1 MFLSGYGPVLLSG
14 TWMTIQLALLSLV
27 LSIIIGLFG
36 ASAKLSRIQI
46 LRHVATLYTTL
57 IRSVPDLVIM
67 LLLFYS
73 LQLGL
78 NSITESIHMEQID
91 INPFVAGVITL
102 AFIYGAY
109 FTETFRGAFQAV
121 PKGQLEAAYA
131 YGMTP
136 FQVFRRV
143 LFPQMMRFALPGIG
157 NNWQVLIK
165 ATALVSLIG
174 LTDIVKITQ
183 DAGRSSMQVFYFS
196 IVAAIIYLAI
206 TTLFEF
212 NSHVAGTSLFCWC
225 EKGTTMIEIIQQYWQ
240 SYLWTDGFQMT
251 GVAMTAWLLVLSIA
265 IGFVLAVPL
274 SIARVSEHAFVRGP
288 VWFFTYIFRGTPYMC
303 SY

>member
-1 MFLSGYGPVLLSG
+1 MSFSGYGPLLLSG
-14 TWMTIQLALLSLV
+14 TWMTIQLALLSLL
-27 LSIIIGLFG
+27 LSVIIGLIG
-36 ASAKLSRIQI
+36 ASSKLSNIKA
-46 LRHVATLYTTL
+46 LRYIATAYTTL

-78 NSITESIHMEQID
+78 NQITEALQMDQID

-109 FTETFRGAFQAV
+109 FTETFRGAFQSV
-121 PKGQLEAAYA
+121 PRGQIEAAMA

-136 FQVFRRV
+136 WQVFHRV

-165 ATALVSLIG
+165 ATALVSIIG

-183 DAGRSSMQVFYFS
+183 DAGRSTMQLFFFS
-196 IVAAIIYLAI
+196 IVAAVIYLAI
-206 TTLFEF
+206 TTVSNLILIWLERHY
-212 NSHVAGTSLFCWC
+212 SAGVR
-225 EKGTTMIEIIQQYWQ
+225 KGQ
-240 SYLWTDGFQMT
+240 L
-251 GVAMTAWLLVLSIA
+251 
-265 IGFVLAVPL
+265 
-274 SIARVSEHAFVRGP
+274 
-288 VWFFTYIFRGTPYMC
+288 
-303 SY
+303 

>member
-1 MFLSGYGPVLLSG
+1 YGPLLLSG
-14 TWMTIQLALLSLV
+14 TWMTIQLALLSLL
-27 LSIIIGLFG
+27 LSVIIGLIG
-36 ASAKLSRIQI
+36 ASSKLSNIKA
-46 LRHVATLYTTL
+46 LRYIATAYTTL

-78 NSITESIHMEQID
+78 NQITEALQMDQID

-109 FTETFRGAFQAV
+109 FTETFRGAFQSV
-121 PKGQLEAAYA
+121 PKGQIEAAMA

-136 FQVFRRV
+136 WQVFHRV

-165 ATALVSLIG
+165 ATALVSIIG

-183 DAGRSSMQVFYFS
+183 DAGRSTMQLFFFS
-196 IVAAIIYLAI
+196 IVAAAIYLAI
-206 TTLFEF
+206 TTVSNLILMWLERHY
-212 NSHVAGTSLFCWC
+212 SAGVR
-225 EKGTTMIEIIQQYWQ
+225 KGQ
-240 SYLWTDGFQMT
+240 L
-251 GVAMTAWLLVLSIA
+251 
-265 IGFVLAVPL
+265 
-274 SIARVSEHAFVRGP
+274 
-288 VWFFTYIFRGTPYMC
+288 
-303 SY
+303 

>member
-1 MFLSGYGPVLLSG
+1 MSFSGYGSLLLSG
-14 TWMTIQLALLSLV
+14 TWMTIQLALLSLL
-27 LSIIIGLFG
+27 LSVIIGLIG
-36 ASAKLSRIQI
+36 ASSKLSNIKA
-46 LRHVATLYTTL
+46 LRYIATAYTTL

-78 NSITESIHMEQID
+78 NQITEALQMDQID

-109 FTETFRGAFQAV
+109 FTETFRGAFQSV
-121 PKGQLEAAYA
+121 PRGQIEAAMA

-136 FQVFRRV
+136 WQVFHRV

-165 ATALVSLIG
+165 ATALVSIIG

-183 DAGRSSMQVFYFS
+183 DAGRSTMQLFFFS
-196 IVAAIIYLAI
+196 IVAAAIYLAI
-206 TTLFEF
+206 TTVSNLILIWLERHY
-212 NSHVAGTSLFCWC
+212 SAGVR
-225 EKGTTMIEIIQQYWQ
+225 KGQ
-240 SYLWTDGFQMT
+240 L
-251 GVAMTAWLLVLSIA
+251 
-265 IGFVLAVPL
+265 
-274 SIARVSEHAFVRGP
+274 
-288 VWFFTYIFRGTPYMC
+288 
-303 SY
+303 

>member
-1 MFLSGYGPVLLSG
+1 MSFSGYGPLLLSG
-14 TWMTIQLALLSLV
+14 TWMTIQLALLSLL
-27 LSIIIGLFG
+27 LSVIIGLIG
-36 ASAKLSRIQI
+36 ASSKLSNIKA
-46 LRHVATLYTTL
+46 LRYIATTYTTL

-78 NSITESIHMEQID
+78 NQITEALQMDQID

-109 FTETFRGAFQAV
+109 FTETFRGAFQSV
-121 PKGQLEAAYA
+121 PRGQIEAAMA

-136 FQVFRRV
+136 WQVFHRV

-165 ATALVSLIG
+165 ATSLVSIIG

-183 DAGRSSMQVFYFS
+183 DAGRSTMQLFFFS
-196 IVAAIIYLAI
+196 IVAAAIYLAI
-206 TTLFEF
+206 TTVSNLILIWLERHY
-212 NSHVAGTSLFCWC
+212 SAGVR
-225 EKGTTMIEIIQQYWQ
+225 KGQ
-240 SYLWTDGFQMT
+240 L
-251 GVAMTAWLLVLSIA
+251 
-265 IGFVLAVPL
+265 
-274 SIARVSEHAFVRGP
+274 
-288 VWFFTYIFRGTPYMC
+288 
-303 SY
+303 

>member
-1 MFLSGYGPVLLSG
+1 MFLSGYGPLLLSG
-14 TWMTIQLALLSLV
+14 AWMTLQLALLSLL
-27 LSIIIGLFG
+27 LSVIIGLIG
-36 ASAKLSRIQI
+36 ASSKLSSFKA
-46 LRHVATLYTTL
+46 LRYIATAYTTL

-78 NSITESIHMEQID
+78 NQITESLQMDQID

-109 FTETFRGAFQAV
+109 FTETFRGAFQSV
-121 PKGQLEAAYA
+121 PTGQIEAAMA

-136 FQVFRRV
+136 WQVFRRV

-165 ATALVSLIG
+165 ATALVSIIG

-183 DAGRSSMQVFYFS
+183 DAGRSTMQLFFFS
-196 IVAAIIYLAI
+196 VVAAAIYLAI
-206 TTLFEF
+206 TTVSNLILMWLERRY
-212 NSHVAGTSLFCWC
+212 SAGVR
-225 EKGTTMIEIIQQYWQ
+225 KGQ
-240 SYLWTDGFQMT
+240 L
-251 GVAMTAWLLVLSIA
+251 
-265 IGFVLAVPL
+265 
-274 SIARVSEHAFVRGP
+274 
-288 VWFFTYIFRGTPYMC
+288 
-303 SY
+303 

>member
-1 MFLSGYGPVLLSG
+1 MSFSGYGRLLLSG
-14 TWMTIQLALLSLV
+14 TWMTIQLALLSLL
-27 LSIIIGLFG
+27 LSVIIGLIG
-36 ASAKLSRIQI
+36 ASSKLSNIKA
-46 LRHVATLYTTL
+46 LRYIATAYTTL

-78 NSITESIHMEQID
+78 NQITEALQMDQID

-109 FTETFRGAFQAV
+109 FTETFRGAFQSV
-121 PKGQLEAAYA
+121 PRGQIEAAMA

-136 FQVFRRV
+136 WQVFHRV

-165 ATALVSLIG
+165 ATALVSIIG

-183 DAGRSSMQVFYFS
+183 DAGRSTMQLFFFS
-196 IVAAIIYLAI
+196 IVAAAIYLAI
-206 TTLFEF
+206 TTVSNLILMWLERHY
-212 NSHVAGTSLFCWC
+212 SAGVR
-225 EKGTTMIEIIQQYWQ
+225 KGQ
-240 SYLWTDGFQMT
+240 L
-251 GVAMTAWLLVLSIA
+251 
-265 IGFVLAVPL
+265 
-274 SIARVSEHAFVRGP
+274 
-288 VWFFTYIFRGTPYMC
+288 
-303 SY
+303 

>member
-1 MFLSGYGPVLLSG
+1 MFLSGYGPLLLSG
-14 TWMTIQLALLSLV
+14 TWMTLQLALLSLL
-27 LSIIIGLFG
+27 LSVIIGLIG
-36 ASAKLSRIQI
+36 ASSKLSSFKA
-46 LRHVATLYTTL
+46 LRYIATAYTTL

-78 NSITESIHMEQID
+78 NQITESLQMDQID

-109 FTETFRGAFQAV
+109 FTETFRGAFQSV
-121 PKGQLEAAYA
+121 PTGQIEAAMA

-136 FQVFRRV
+136 SQVFRRV

-165 ATALVSLIG
+165 ATALVSIIG

-183 DAGRSSMQVFYFS
+183 DAGRSTMQLFFFS
-196 IVAAIIYLAI
+196 IVAAAIYLAI
-206 TTLFEF
+206 TTVSNLILMWLERRY
-212 NSHVAGTSLFCWC
+212 SAGVR
-225 EKGTTMIEIIQQYWQ
+225 KGQ
-240 SYLWTDGFQMT
+240 L
-251 GVAMTAWLLVLSIA
+251 
-265 IGFVLAVPL
+265 
-274 SIARVSEHAFVRGP
+274 
-288 VWFFTYIFRGTPYMC
+288 
-303 SY
+303 

>member
-1 MFLSGYGPVLLSG
+1 MSFSGYGPLLLSG
-14 TWMTIQLALLSLV
+14 TWMTIQLALLSLL
-27 LSIIIGLFG
+27 LSVIIGLIG
-36 ASAKLSRIQI
+36 ASSKLSNIKA
-46 LRHVATLYTTL
+46 LRYIATAYTTL

-78 NSITESIHMEQID
+78 NQITEALQMDQID

-109 FTETFRGAFQAV
+109 FTETFRGAFQSV
-121 PKGQLEAAYA
+121 PRGQIEAAMA

-136 FQVFRRV
+136 WQVFHRV

-165 ATALVSLIG
+165 ATALVSIIG

-183 DAGRSSMQVFYFS
+183 DAGRSTMQLFFFI
-196 IVAAIIYLAI
+196 IVAAAIYLAI
-206 TTLFEF
+206 TTVSNLILIWLERHY
-212 NSHVAGTSLFCWC
+212 SAGVR
-225 EKGTTMIEIIQQYWQ
+225 KGQ
-240 SYLWTDGFQMT
+240 L
-251 GVAMTAWLLVLSIA
+251 
-265 IGFVLAVPL
+265 
-274 SIARVSEHAFVRGP
+274 
-288 VWFFTYIFRGTPYMC
+288 
-303 SY
+303 

>member
-1 MFLSGYGPVLLSG
+1 
-14 TWMTIQLALLSLV
+14 MTIQLALLSLL
-27 LSIIIGLFG
+27 LSVIIGLIG
-36 ASAKLSRIQI
+36 ASSKLSSIKI
-46 LRHVATLYTTL
+46 LRYIATAYTTL

-78 NSITESIHMEQID
+78 NQITEALQMDQID

-109 FTETFRGAFQAV
+109 FTETFRGAFQSV
-121 PKGQLEAAYA
+121 PRGQIEAAMA

-136 FQVFRRV
+136 WQVFHRV

-165 ATALVSLIG
+165 ATALVSIIG

-183 DAGRSSMQVFYFS
+183 DAGRNTMQLFFFS
-196 IVAAIIYLAI
+196 VVAAAIYLAI
-206 TTLFEF
+206 TTVSNLILIWLERHY
-212 NSHVAGTSLFCWC
+212 SAGVR
-225 EKGTTMIEIIQQYWQ
+225 KGQ
-240 SYLWTDGFQMT
+240 L
-251 GVAMTAWLLVLSIA
+251 
-265 IGFVLAVPL
+265 
-274 SIARVSEHAFVRGP
+274 
-288 VWFFTYIFRGTPYMC
+288 
-303 SY
+303 

>member
-1 MFLSGYGPVLLSG
+1 MSFSGYGPLLLSG
-14 TWMTIQLALLSLV
+14 TWMTIQLALLSLL
-27 LSIIIGLFG
+27 LSVIIGLIG
-36 ASAKLSRIQI
+36 ASSKLSNIKA
-46 LRHVATLYTTL
+46 LRYIATAYTTL

-78 NSITESIHMEQID
+78 NQITEALQMDQID

-109 FTETFRGAFQAV
+109 FTETFRGAFQSV
-121 PKGQLEAAYA
+121 PMGQIEAAMA

-136 FQVFRRV
+136 WQVFRRV

-165 ATALVSLIG
+165 ATALVSIIG

-183 DAGRSSMQVFYFS
+183 DAGRSTMQLFFFS
-196 IVAAIIYLAI
+196 IVAAAIYLAI
-206 TTLFEF
+206 TTVSNLILMWLERRY
-212 NSHVAGTSLFCWC
+212 SAGVR
-225 EKGTTMIEIIQQYWQ
+225 KGQ
-240 SYLWTDGFQMT
+240 L
-251 GVAMTAWLLVLSIA
+251 
-265 IGFVLAVPL
+265 
-274 SIARVSEHAFVRGP
+274 
-288 VWFFTYIFRGTPYMC
+288 
-303 SY
+303 

>member
-1 MFLSGYGPVLLSG
+1 MSFSGYGPLLLSG
-14 TWMTIQLALLSLV
+14 TWMTIQLALLSLL
-27 LSIIIGLFG
+27 LSVIIGLIG
-36 ASAKLSRIQI
+36 ASSKLSNIKA
-46 LRHVATLYTTL
+46 LRYIATAYTTL

-78 NSITESIHMEQID
+78 NQITEALQMDQID

-109 FTETFRGAFQAV
+109 FTETFRGAFQSV
-121 PKGQLEAAYA
+121 PRGQIEAAMA

-136 FQVFRRV
+136 WQVFHRV

-165 ATALVSLIG
+165 ATALVSIIG

-183 DAGRSSMQVFYFS
+183 DAGRSTMQLFFFS
-196 IVAAIIYLAI
+196 IVAAAIYLAI
-206 TTLFEF
+206 TTVSDLILMWLERHY
-212 NSHVAGTSLFCWC
+212 SAGVR
-225 EKGTTMIEIIQQYWQ
+225 KGQ
-240 SYLWTDGFQMT
+240 L
-251 GVAMTAWLLVLSIA
+251 
-265 IGFVLAVPL
+265 
-274 SIARVSEHAFVRGP
+274 
-288 VWFFTYIFRGTPYMC
+288 
-303 SY
+303 

>member
-1 MFLSGYGPVLLSG
+1 MSFSGYGPLLLSG
-14 TWMTIQLALLSLV
+14 TWMTIQLALLSLL
-27 LSIIIGLFG
+27 LSVIIGLIG
-36 ASAKLSRIQI
+36 ASSKLSNIKALHYI
-46 LRHVATLYTTL
+46 ATAYTTL

-78 NSITESIHMEQID
+78 NQITEALQMDQID

-109 FTETFRGAFQAV
+109 FTETFRGAFQSV
-121 PKGQLEAAYA
+121 PRGQIEAAMA

-136 FQVFRRV
+136 WQVFHRV

-165 ATALVSLIG
+165 ATALVSIIG

-183 DAGRSSMQVFYFS
+183 DAGRSTMQLFFFS
-196 IVAAIIYLAI
+196 IVAAAIYLVI
-206 TTLFEF
+206 TTVSNLILMWLERHY
-212 NSHVAGTSLFCWC
+212 SAGVR
-225 EKGTTMIEIIQQYWQ
+225 KGQ
-240 SYLWTDGFQMT
+240 L
-251 GVAMTAWLLVLSIA
+251 
-265 IGFVLAVPL
+265 
-274 SIARVSEHAFVRGP
+274 
-288 VWFFTYIFRGTPYMC
+288 
-303 SY
+303 

>member
-1 MFLSGYGPVLLSG
+1 MSFSGYGPLLLSG
-14 TWMTIQLALLSLV
+14 TWMTIQLALLSLL
-27 LSIIIGLFG
+27 LSVTIGLIG
-36 ASAKLSRIQI
+36 ASSKLSNIKA
-46 LRHVATLYTTL
+46 LRYIATAYTTL

-78 NSITESIHMEQID
+78 NQITEALQMDQID

-109 FTETFRGAFQAV
+109 FTETFRGAFQSV
-121 PKGQLEAAYA
+121 PRGQIEAAMA

-136 FQVFRRV
+136 WQVFHRV

-165 ATALVSLIG
+165 ATALVSIIG

-183 DAGRSSMQVFYFS
+183 DAGRSTMQLFFFS
-196 IVAAIIYLAI
+196 IVAAAIYLAI
-206 TTLFEF
+206 TTVSNLILIWLERHY
-212 NSHVAGTSLFCWC
+212 SAGVR
-225 EKGTTMIEIIQQYWQ
+225 KGQ
-240 SYLWTDGFQMT
+240 L
-251 GVAMTAWLLVLSIA
+251 
-265 IGFVLAVPL
+265 
-274 SIARVSEHAFVRGP
+274 
-288 VWFFTYIFRGTPYMC
+288 
-303 SY
+303 

>member
-1 MFLSGYGPVLLSG
+1 MSFSGYGPLLLSG
-14 TWMTIQLALLSLV
+14 TWMTIQLALLSLL
-27 LSIIIGLFG
+27 LSVIIGLIG
-36 ASAKLSRIQI
+36 ASSKLSNIKA
-46 LRHVATLYTTL
+46 LRYIATAYTTL

-78 NSITESIHMEQID
+78 NQITEALQMDQID

-109 FTETFRGAFQAV
+109 FTETFRGAFQSV
-121 PKGQLEAAYA
+121 PRGQIEAAMA

-136 FQVFRRV
+136 WQVFHRV

-165 ATALVSLIG
+165 ATALVSIIG

-183 DAGRSSMQVFYFS
+183 DAGRSTMQLFFFS
-196 IVAAIIYLAI
+196 IVAAAIYLVI
-206 TTLFEF
+206 TTVSNLILMWLERRY
-212 NSHVAGTSLFCWC
+212 SAGVR
-225 EKGTTMIEIIQQYWQ
+225 KGQ
-240 SYLWTDGFQMT
+240 L
-251 GVAMTAWLLVLSIA
+251 
-265 IGFVLAVPL
+265 
-274 SIARVSEHAFVRGP
+274 
-288 VWFFTYIFRGTPYMC
+288 
-303 SY
+303 

>member
-1 MFLSGYGPVLLSG
+1 MSFSGYGPLLLSG
-14 TWMTIQLALLSLV
+14 TWMTIQLALLSLL
-27 LSIIIGLFG
+27 LSVIIGLIG
-36 ASAKLSRIQI
+36 ASSKLSNIKA
-46 LRHVATLYTTL
+46 LRYVATAYTTL

-78 NSITESIHMEQID
+78 NQITEALQMDQID

-109 FTETFRGAFQAV
+109 FTETFRGAFQSV
-121 PKGQLEAAYA
+121 PRGQIEAAMA

-136 FQVFRRV
+136 WQVFHRV

-165 ATALVSLIG
+165 ATALVSIIG

-183 DAGRSSMQVFYFS
+183 DAGRSTMQLFFFS
-196 IVAAIIYLAI
+196 IVAAAIYLAI
-206 TTLFEF
+206 TTVSNLILIWLERHY
-212 NSHVAGTSLFCWC
+212 SAGVR
-225 EKGTTMIEIIQQYWQ
+225 KGQ
-240 SYLWTDGFQMT
+240 L
-251 GVAMTAWLLVLSIA
+251 
-265 IGFVLAVPL
+265 
-274 SIARVSEHAFVRGP
+274 
-288 VWFFTYIFRGTPYMC
+288 
-303 SY
+303 

>member
-1 MFLSGYGPVLLSG
+1 MFFSGYGPLLLSG
-14 TWMTIQLALLSLV
+14 TWMTIQLALLSLL
-27 LSIIIGLFG
+27 LSVIIGLIG
-36 ASAKLSRIQI
+36 ASSKLSNIKI
-46 LRHVATLYTTL
+46 LRYIATAYTTL

-78 NSITESIHMEQID
+78 NQITEALQMDQID

-109 FTETFRGAFQAV
+109 FTETFRGAFQSV
-121 PKGQLEAAYA
+121 PRGQIEAAMA

-136 FQVFRRV
+136 WQVFHRV

-165 ATALVSLIG
+165 ATALVSIIG

-183 DAGRSSMQVFYFS
+183 DAGRNTMQLFFFS
-196 IVAAIIYLAI
+196 VVAAAIYLAI
-206 TTLFEF
+206 TTVSNLLLMWLEHRY
-212 NSHVAGTSLFCWC
+212 SAGVR
-225 EKGTTMIEIIQQYWQ
+225 KGQ
-240 SYLWTDGFQMT
+240 L
-251 GVAMTAWLLVLSIA
+251 
-265 IGFVLAVPL
+265 
-274 SIARVSEHAFVRGP
+274 
-288 VWFFTYIFRGTPYMC
+288 
-303 SY
+303 

>member
-1 MFLSGYGPVLLSG
+1 MSFSGYGPLLLSG
-14 TWMTIQLALLSLV
+14 TWMTIQLALLSLL
-27 LSIIIGLFG
+27 LSVIIGLIG
-36 ASAKLSRIQI
+36 ASSKLSNIKA
-46 LRHVATLYTTL
+46 LRYIATTYTTL

-78 NSITESIHMEQID
+78 NQITEALQMDQID

-109 FTETFRGAFQAV
+109 FTETFRGAFQSV
-121 PKGQLEAAYA
+121 PRGQIEAAMA

-136 FQVFRRV
+136 WQVFHRV

-165 ATALVSLIG
+165 ATALVSIIG

-183 DAGRSSMQVFYFS
+183 DAGRSTMQLFFFS
-196 IVAAIIYLAI
+196 IIAAAIYLAI
-206 TTLFEF
+206 TTVSNLILIWLERHY
-212 NSHVAGTSLFCWC
+212 SAGVR
-225 EKGTTMIEIIQQYWQ
+225 KGQ
-240 SYLWTDGFQMT
+240 L
-251 GVAMTAWLLVLSIA
+251 
-265 IGFVLAVPL
+265 
-274 SIARVSEHAFVRGP
+274 
-288 VWFFTYIFRGTPYMC
+288 
-303 SY
+303 

>member
-1 MFLSGYGPVLLSG
+1 MFLSGYGSVLWDG
-14 TWMTIQLALLSLV
+14 TWMTIKLALLSLL
-27 LSIIIGLFG
+27 LSVIIGLIG
-36 ASAKLSRIQI
+36 AVCKLSRIKMV
-46 LRHVATLYTTL
+46 RYVATVYTTL

-78 NSITESIHMEQID
+78 NSITDALQMDQID
-91 INPFVAGVITL
+91 IDPFAAGVITL

-109 FTETFRGAFQAV
+109 FTETFRGAFQSV
-121 PKGQLEAAYA
+121 PKGQIEAAYA

-174 LTDIVKITQ
+174 LTDIIKITQ
-183 DAGRSSMQVFYFS
+183 DAGRSTMQVFYFS
-196 IVAAIIYLAI
+196 VLAAAIYLAI
-206 TTLFEF
+206 TTVS
-212 NSHVAGTSLFCWC
+212 N
-225 EKGTTMIEIIQQYWQ
+225 
-240 SYLWTDGFQMT
+240 
-251 GVAMTAWLLVLSIA
+251 LVLMWLERRYSA
-265 IGFVLAVPL
+265 GVKKGQL
-274 SIARVSEHAFVRGP
+274 
-288 VWFFTYIFRGTPYMC
+288 
-303 SY
+303 

>member
-1 MFLSGYGPVLLSG
+1 MSFSGYGPLLLSG
-14 TWMTIQLALLSLV
+14 TWMTIQLALLSLL
-27 LSIIIGLFG
+27 LSVIIGLIG
-36 ASAKLSRIQI
+36 ASSKLSNIKA
-46 LRHVATLYTTL
+46 LRYIATAYTTL

-78 NSITESIHMEQID
+78 NQITEALQMDQID

-109 FTETFRGAFQAV
+109 FTETFRGAFQSV
-121 PKGQLEAAYA
+121 PRGQIEAAMA

-136 FQVFRRV
+136 WQVFHRV

-165 ATALVSLIG
+165 ATALVSIIG

-183 DAGRSSMQVFYFS
+183 DAGRSTMQLFFFS
-196 IVAAIIYLAI
+196 IVAAAIYLAI
-206 TTLFEF
+206 TTVSNLILIWLERHY
-212 NSHVAGTSLFCWC
+212 SAGVR
-225 EKGTTMIEIIQQYWQ
+225 KGQ
-240 SYLWTDGFQMT
+240 L
-251 GVAMTAWLLVLSIA
+251 
-265 IGFVLAVPL
+265 
-274 SIARVSEHAFVRGP
+274 
-288 VWFFTYIFRGTPYMC
+288 
-303 SY
+303 